1 MSDIA
6 KSQEVFHET
15 AQEVKRLRKLQRRFQ
30 IEIIIAVGFICL
42 VIGFLAGASWHYLR
56 VKGKDSVIVVEP
68 ATKPLQATDAVDTKD

>member
-15 AQEVKRLRKLQRRFQ
+15 VQEAKRLRKLQRRFQ

-42 VIGFLAGASWHYLR
+42 VIGFLAGASWHYMKVRGDKAEILA
-56 VKGKDSVIVVEP
+56 EP
-68 ATKPLQATDAVDTKD
+68 TTKPAEEP